1 MKRLLATTILTFGVF
16 GGALADD
23 LALVIGNG
31 TYANA
36 PEADTAVRDAEAVTQ
51 ALTDAGWTV
60 TKGVNLDRDAMQ
72 TMIRDFAAGLDK
84 ADRIAIFYS
93 GHALRSGGMT
103 YLAPIDARADTL
115 TDVLFEGVPLDLL
128 LRLAATRPGD
138 AVVFVD
144 GAQLRGFRPTDF
156 VEPGLADL
164 EGPEGVMI
172 ISAAAPGRA
181 VRRSRWRDSRFAR
194 LIVDRFM
201 QPGASVREVAGSVP
215 NPTFVTGDVDD
226 DFVMVDPPA
235 PADDPSSLDAEI
247 ELTFWRAAER
257 SGRKEDYEAY
267 LKRYPDGYFVEL
279 ARQRL
284 GIREDGTREPEVP
297 EVDPVVEAENALNLS
312 RIRKRRVQ
320 EYLQALGFDPRG
332 IDGIFGPGTRNAL
345 RGWQRSRR
353 YDNTGYLNA
362 EQLQQ
367 LRAEGMAAIEEAR
380 RLAEEARQK
389 AEAEDNA
396 FWEDTGALGTAGGL
410 RAYLEKYPEGIH
422 AADARAALA
431 RIAEAEADA
440 LAREERRAFR
450 RAQRSDTAEAY
461 RDYLGEY
468 PEGIYRDEALARL
481 DEIESAERDR
491 AERDRYRAIEDGLR
505 LSQDDRVSIEQR
517 LRFLGYDVGPQDGR
531 FDRRTRSAIRGYQA
545 SRGLEDTGFLNRPTV
560 IRLVRDTSRPQNGQV
575 QLDGADVIRGILD
588 ALTR

>member
-422 AADARAALA
+422 AAPRG
-431 RIAEAEADA
+431 
-440 LAREERRAFR
+440 
-450 RAQRSDTAEAY
+450 T
-461 RDYLGEY
+461 
-468 PEGIYRDEALARL
+468 PRL
-481 DEIESAERDR
+481 PTRPAERYGR
-491 AERDRYRAIEDGLR
+491 SLSRLSWRISRGHLPRRGPGPAGRDRE
-505 LSQDDRVSIEQR
+505 
-517 LRFLGYDVGPQDGR
+517 
-531 FDRRTRSAIRGYQA
+531 RRTRPGRARPVPRHRGRAAAKPGRPRVDRTAPALPGIRRRPAGRPLRPA
-545 SRGLEDTGFLNRPTV
+545 NALGDPGLPGEPRP
-560 IRLVRDTSRPQNGQV
+560 
-575 QLDGADVIRGILD
+575 
-588 ALTR
+588 